1 MIKNNKQLEIRQ
13 EHLVEFRNALSTLLI
28 NEKNSPKDPILKKAQ
43 IDALRSSIEEFERE
57 IKTYESL
64 REGQLCVV
72 MGGQFHEIARILI
85 QIRIAKGWSQTDLAR
100 EIGIEPQQIQRYE
113 ATDYE
118 GASLTRLYD
127 IVDALEVPLSFDRI
141 FVSKES
147 FELNAEID
155 AVQKR
160 VSERGEVFKMT
171 A

>member
-1 MIKNNKQLEIRQ
+1 MIKNSKQLEVTKAR
-13 EHLVEFRNALSTLLI
+13 LDEFRKAILALN
-28 NEKNSPKDPILKKAQ
+28 NELEQNPILKKAQ

-64 REGQLCVV
+64 REGQLCAV

-85 QIRIAKGWSQTDLAR
+85 QIRIAKGWKQTDLAR

-127 IVDALEVPLSFDRI
+127 IVDALEVPLSFNRI
-141 FVSKES
+141 VVSKES

-155 AVQKR
+155 AVQNILIGRK
-160 VSERGEVFKMT
+160 ELFKMT